1 MLIDKFIHLV
11 EDHADQ
17 LTKLWI
23 EEIRSHPSTKGY
35 REFSD
40 EILRK
45 RIFDVYHRL
54 GNWLLDDDPS
64 DKRTAEHFMDLG
76 RERTEEKIR
85 VSEVIYAL
93 ILARVVITKF
103 VGSQSLINSPI
114 EIQQAQEFTN
124 RLTVFFDKAAYFVAV
139 GYETRTPEEKE
150 KLKKDEFVVKAIDSI
165 ANWIITDR
173 HNP

>member
-76 RERTEEKIR
+76 RERTEEK
-85 VSEVIYAL
+85 
-93 ILARVVITKF
+93 F
-103 VGSQSLINSPI
+103 V
-114 EIQQAQEFTN
+114 
-124 RLTVFFDKAAYFVAV
+124 
-139 GYETRTPEEKE
+139 
-150 KLKKDEFVVKAIDSI
+150 
-165 ANWIITDR
+165 
-173 HNP
+173 